1 MLLLSNWIP
10 SSFFSF
16 EAFSTFPN
24 NSLSNAVNGNSRVT
38 HTTIPS
44 SIEAKNA
51 ASVIW
56 IYLQNNK
63 NITIRKFNLKNRNT
77 YNWFPANTWQ
87 FPNVAVQESQDAHV
101 DQIHT
106 IGDSSNWTK
115 DRHVKYS
122 SDNSANPANE
132 SKHQEGSQYSP
143 NILWES
149 RENGNPYRGFLKVV
163 VIENIR
169 R

>member
-1 MLLLSNWIP
+1 MLLLTTLI
-10 SSFFSF
+10 SSFSF

-44 SIEAKNA
+44 IIEAKNA
-51 ASVIW
+51 ASVTW
-56 IYLQNNK
+56 IYLQNEK

-77 YNWFPANTWQ
+77 YNGFPANTWQ
-87 FPNVAVQESQDAHV
+87 FSSVSVQESQNAHV

-106 IGDSSNWTK
+106 ICNPSNWTK
-115 DRHVKYS
+115 DRHVKHS

-149 RENGNPYRGFLKVV
+149 RENSNPNCGFLKIVV
-163 VIENIR
+163 VENIR